1 MKALYVL
8 LLILLSFRIS
18 AQTGPGGVG
27 LADGTSSLR
36 GWWRAE
42 AGVTSS
48 AGVVS
53 AWADQSGYAHG
64 FTQPTAGN
72 RPTVT
77 TNATLNGQTVI
88 RYTAANSQFFTAP
101 TYTGPNSANLTL
113 FFVANGTSYQSLI
126 RFQNSGGTFVVFPW
140 NFGSPANSFITSS
153 DGGTVGGI
161 ASGVVS
167 SANNIAGARYTAN
180 TTNGMQTWLNGGIN
194 AQRTSTGATLPSQLL
209 YSGMYSGGGEF
220 PNCDVGEMI
229 VYHSALND
237 AQMVIVQ
244 NYLSAKFNS
253 SLTSNDVY
261 TMDNLA
267 NGNFDFDV
275 AGIGRVNAGA
285 IQSDSRGTGFVRILN
300 ATDLGDNEYFMW
312 GHNGATAQAT
322 NITDIPAGIT
332 ARFARVWRVSEVGE
346 VGNIDIQFDVTGLP
360 DFTSLSTCDAA
371 SSIRLLVD
379 TDNDGFFNNSTPI
392 TGATNIG
399 GNIYRFANVTPV
411 NNQYRFTIGIVS
423 SSVTGPGGVGG
434 TNGTTNLALWL
445 RADLLNLANGANVS
459 TWADQSGY
467 SNTAN
472 AVSTFEPSFA
482 TNQLNTTFPTVRF
495 TAANIDY
502 MRIADATSLKPGNVS
517 IFAVGRYNT
526 ATSSNG
532 PLVVKATNNT
542 YANGYGILRDGT
554 NNALRTYVTSRTTNF
569 VNGNLG
575 GGTYATIESIYNSA
589 ANNIQLLYNEN
600 SQGTD
605 AFSSAI
611 TNSTNF
617 MYLGIGPDAAGT
629 GVAAPFD
636 GDLAELIVFNRA
648 VGLTEQYLIVN
659 YLSAKYNLALSAND
673 LYTGDTGGGNFDF
686 DMAGISRI
694 SATDL
699 VTDAKG
705 TGIVRISNP
714 SNLGN
719 NEGLFWGSN
728 SQPLI
733 ASTVDVPATVQAR
746 FQRVWSVNEV
756 TGDVGSVDITFDL
769 SSQSPVTASDLR
781 LLIDPEGNGVF
792 NEGTT
797 IIISGATALSCNN
810 YLFSAVAGGNLGNNY
825 RFTLGT
831 ANKIN
836 TPLPIQLLSFYG
848 VIGEDGVDLNW
859 TTATEKS
866 SDFFSIER
874 SSDGEKFVEI
884 AQQKAAGT
892 STEQR
897 NYSITDIAAPAGR
910 LYYRL
915 KMFDYDKTFT
925 YSKIITVE
933 NPLIEGKVIVSPNP
947 VRIGNDLEVRIV
959 NMSNLDSDHM
969 NFVLFD
975 MLGRQITVPYEMNDA
990 NIFALKTGTTPA
1002 AGFYIL
1008 KIKSANWTREYVQR
1022 VLLTEQ

>member
-1 MKALYVL
+1 M
-8 LLILLSFRIS
+8 
-18 AQTGPGGVG
+18 
-27 LADGTSSLR
+27 
-36 GWWRAE
+36 
-42 AGVTSS
+42 
-48 AGVVS
+48 
-53 AWADQSGYAHG
+53 
-64 FTQPTAGN
+64 N
-72 RPTVT
+72 R
-77 TNATLNGQTVI
+77 
-88 RYTAANSQFFTAP
+88 RDEKR
-101 TYTGPNSANLTL
+101 ANL
-113 FFVANGTSYQSLI
+113 
-126 RFQNSGGTFVVFPW
+126 
-140 NFGSPANSFITSS
+140 
-153 DGGTVGGI
+153 
-161 ASGVVS
+161 
-167 SANNIAGARYTAN
+167 
-180 TTNGMQTWLNGGIN
+180 
-194 AQRTSTGATLPSQLL
+194 
-209 YSGMYSGGGEF
+209 
-220 PNCDVGEMI
+220 
-229 VYHSALND
+229 D
-237 AQMVIVQ
+237 A
-244 NYLSAKFNS
+244 
-253 SLTSNDVY
+253 D
-261 TMDNLA
+261 
-267 NGNFDFDV
+267 
-275 AGIGRVNAGA
+275 
-285 IQSDSRGTGFVRILN
+285 
-300 ATDLGDNEYFMW
+300 
-312 GHNGATAQAT
+312 
-322 NITDIPAGIT
+322 
-332 ARFARVWRVSEVGE
+332 
-346 VGNIDIQFDVTGLP
+346 
-360 DFTSLSTCDAA
+360 
-371 SSIRLLVD
+371 
-379 TDNDGFFNNSTPI
+379 
-392 TGATNIG
+392 
-399 GNIYRFANVTPV
+399 
-411 NNQYRFTIGIVS
+411 
-423 SSVTGPGGVGG
+423 
-434 TNGTTNLALWL
+434 
-445 RADLLNLANGANVS
+445 
-459 TWADQSGY
+459 
-467 SNTAN
+467 
-472 AVSTFEPSFA
+472 
-482 TNQLNTTFPTVRF
+482 
-495 TAANIDY
+495 
-502 MRIADATSLKPGNVS
+502 
-517 IFAVGRYNT
+517 
-526 ATSSNG
+526 
-532 PLVVKATNNT
+532 T

>member
-18 AQTGPGGVG
+18 AQTGPGGIG
-27 LADGTSSLR
+27 LADGTSSLQ

-42 AGVTSS
+42 TGVTSS

-53 AWADQSGYAHG
+53 AWADQSGYGHG

-88 RYTAANSQFFTAP
+88 RYTSANSQFFTAP
-101 TYTGPNSANLTL
+101 TYTGPNSADMTV
-113 FFVANGTSYQSLI
+113 FFVANGTNYQSLI

-140 NFGSPANSFITSS
+140 NLGSPANSFITSS
-153 DGGTVGGI
+153 DGGTGGGI
-161 ASGVVS
+161 ASGLVS

-180 TTNGMQTWLNGGIN
+180 TTNGMQTWLNGVVN

-209 YSGMYSGGGEF
+209 YSGQYSGGGEF

-229 VYHSALND
+229 VYHSALNN

-253 SLTSNDVY
+253 ALSSNDVY
-261 TMDNLA
+261 TMDNNA
-267 NGNFDFDV
+267 NGDFDYDV
-275 AGIGRVNAGA
+275 AGIGRVSASA

-322 NITDIPAGIT
+322 NTTDIPAGIT

-360 DFTSLSTCDAA
+360 DFTSLSACDAA

-423 SSVTGPGGVGG
+423 SSVTGPGGIGG

-445 RADLLNLANGANVS
+445 RADKLSLANGANVS
-459 TWADQSGY
+459 TWTDQSGY
-467 SNTAN
+467 SNNAN

-482 TNQLNTTFPTVRF
+482 TNQLNSTLPTVRF
-495 TAANIDY
+495 TASNIDY
-502 MRIADATSLKPGNVS
+502 MRITDATSLKPGNVS
-517 IFAVGRYNT
+517 IFAVGRYNV
-526 ATSSNG
+526 ATSTSG
-532 PLVVKATNNT
+532 PLIVKATNNT
-542 YANGYGILRDGT
+542 YADGYGILRDGS
-554 NNALRTYVTSRTTNF
+554 NNALRTYVTSRAANF
-569 VNGNLG
+569 VNGNLA

-589 ANNIQLLYNEN
+589 ANNIQLLYNES

-605 AFSSAI
+605 NFNSAI

-636 GDLAELIVFNRA
+636 GDIAEMIVYNRA
-648 VGLTEQYLIVN
+648 VGLTERYLIVN

-673 LYTGDTGGGNFDF
+673 FYTGDTGGGNFDF
-686 DMAGISRI
+686 DMAGIGRI

-714 SNLGN
+714 SNLDN
-719 NEGLFWGSN
+719 NEGLLWASN

-733 ASTVDVPATVQAR
+733 ASTADVPTGVQAR

-756 TGDVGSVDITFDL
+756 GDVGTVDVTFDL

-781 LLIDPEGNGVF
+781 LLIDPEGNGIF
-792 NEGTT
+792 NEVST
-797 IIISGATALSCNN
+797 IIISGATALSCSN
-810 YLFSAVAGGNLGNNY
+810 YLFPAVPAASIANNY

-831 ANKIN
+831 ANKIQ
-836 TPLPIQLLSFYG
+836 TPLPIELLSFYG
-848 VIGEDGVDLNW
+848 SITQNGVELNW
-859 TTATEKS
+859 TTATEKN
-866 SDFFSIER
+866 SDYFSIER
-874 SSDGEKFVEI
+874 SIDGEKFVEI
-884 AQQKAAGT
+884 AVQKAAGT

-897 NYSITDIAAPAGR
+897 NYSVTDIAAPTGKN
-910 LYYRL
+910 YYRL
-915 KMFDYDKTFT
+915 KMFDYDKAFT
-925 YSKIITVE
+925 YSKIIIVD
-933 NPLIEGKVIVSPNP
+933 NPLTEGKVIVSPNP
-947 VRIGNDLEVRIV
+947 VKIGSDLEVRMV
-959 NMSNLDSDHM
+959 NMSNLDSEM
-969 NFVLFD
+969 MSFALFD
-975 MLGRQITVPYEMNDA
+975 MLGRQITVPYEMRDA
-990 NIFALKTGTTPA
+990 NIFALKTGVTPA

-1022 VLLTEQ
+1022 VLITE